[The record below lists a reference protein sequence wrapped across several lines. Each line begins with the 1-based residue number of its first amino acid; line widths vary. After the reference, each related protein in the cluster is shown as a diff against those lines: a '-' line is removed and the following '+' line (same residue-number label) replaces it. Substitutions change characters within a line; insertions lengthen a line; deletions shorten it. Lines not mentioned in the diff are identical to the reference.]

1 MSIQWKNYIFK
12 YIYISVSTPQFQSSS
27 GRLYES
33 SITISTPFEPIH
45 SNTKKKIAETLKI
58 KYQVSAMAE
67 NLASSNSLRELE
79 VVVEVLG
86 DGGGGG
92 GGFIGVGWEASE

>member
-1 MSIQWKNYIFK
+1 
-12 YIYISVSTPQFQSSS
+12 
-27 GRLYES
+27 
-33 SITISTPFEPIH
+33 
-45 SNTKKKIAETLKI
+45 
-58 KYQVSAMAE
+58 MAE

-92 GGFIGVGWEASE
+92 GGFIGVG